1 MKTPIDNS
9 YIGITTP
16 HFREAAEF
24 YLHYFGYS
32 LVKDTEDFVSIIS
45 PNEKRCIG
53 FSRSTDSDAITSL
66 KGINLT
72 FLVEDAETALAD
84 FQKSGIKITKSINTG
99 SWGARHFI
107 VTDPSGMDVY
117 ISERA
122 QQAEQDAAANP

>member
-24 YLHYFGYS
+24 YIRHFGYS
-32 LVKDTEDFVSIIS
+32 LVKNSDDFISVIS
-45 PNEKRCIG
+45 PNEKRCLG
-53 FSRSTDSDAITSL
+53 FSRPTDSNAVTSL

-72 FLVEDAETALAD
+72 FLVEDADTALDD
-84 FQKSGIKITKSINTG
+84 FQKSGVEITKSIDSG
-99 SWGARHFI
+99 KWGAKHFV
-107 VTDPSGMDVY
+107 VTDPSGVELY

-122 QQAEQDAAANP
+122 